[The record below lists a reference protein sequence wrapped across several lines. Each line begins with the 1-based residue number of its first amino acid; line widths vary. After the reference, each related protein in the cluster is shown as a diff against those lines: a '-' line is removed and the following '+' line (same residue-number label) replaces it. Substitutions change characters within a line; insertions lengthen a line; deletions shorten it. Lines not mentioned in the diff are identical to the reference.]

1 MSQATHAKQGI
12 QAIAR
17 AAAALAA
24 AQGADGGW
32 HSTTYGSL
40 RSGAAVTALAIYAL
54 THAPREIADRY
65 LKRLER
71 GHEFLLAGLL
81 SRGAISAPDGTAD
94 YPTYAS
100 ACLLVAARRID
111 MGVERA
117 TIDLL
122 NEHLLSAQLDEKREF
137 ARSSPHYGGWDLMG
151 AERLSGVTS
160 GTNTSLAAFA
170 LEGLRECESP
180 AADAARAKAIDWLGG
195 VQNTPG
201 DGGFFFTPE
210 RPSESNKAQW
220 TGVDMGFP
228 RSYGSATADGLRC
241 LLYADVAADDERV
254 KSAAGWLEGHD
265 EVAQTPGFEAISYE
279 TGWAE
284 GLRFY
289 YYFSLAKALR
299 QIAAPI
305 DRRERLLPHLLSLQL
320 PGGAFR
326 NESARMREDDP
337 LIATSLAI
345 VAASEC
351 L

>member
-1 MSQATHAKQGI
+1 MPHAKLAQRGTE
-12 QAIAR
+12 AIAR

-40 RSGAAVTALAIYAL
+40 RSGAAVTALAIYAIA
-54 THAPREIADRY
+54 HAPREIADRY
-65 LKRLER
+65 LQRLKR

-81 SRGAISAPDGTAD
+81 SRGAISSPDGTAD

-100 ACLLVAARRID
+100 ACLLVAAQKID
-111 MGVERA
+111 LGVERA

-122 NEHLLSAQLDEKREF
+122 TEHLLSAQLDEERKFEK
-137 ARSSPHYGGWDLMG
+137 SSPHYGGWDLMG
-151 AERLSGVTS
+151 VERLAGVTS

-180 AADAARAKAIDWLGG
+180 AADAARAKAIGWLQR
-195 VQNTPG
+195 VQNLPG

-241 LLYADVAADDERV
+241 LLYTGVAADDKRV
-254 KSAAGWLEGHD
+254 KAAAGWLEANEPID
-265 EVAQTPGFEAISYE
+265 KTPGFEAIPYE

-284 GLRFY
+284 GLRYY

-299 QIAAPI
+299 MTNAPVE
-305 DRRERLLPHLLSLQL
+305 RRERLRTHILSLQL